1 MTSDITWSVS
11 YYEQLTH
18 KTWNMYIKASEH
30 RGIQK

>member
-18 KTWNMYIKASEH
+18 KTWNMYIEAS
-30 RGIQK
+30 